1 MENLLP
7 LVCRWVL
14 NLVPVL
20 FVGGHLAAVGE
31 TSDFVRGW
39 KFDPCFDLI
48 STYACRSSGGWA
60 ITGCMVG
67 FAFVL
72 GFISW
77 HAAQSRPG
85 FFAWFTAVVA
95 GVGMVNLLE
104 VAWHP
109 MKPTRDIHDR
119 IRAEAESPPDE
130 HMGMAVS
137 HPRTGISP
145 YHVSVRSFWLHAGAS
160 DSAQRMILLAMTGTL
175 FLWRGKT
182 GHPARWLRLHQM
194 ALAWIIVAALGSV
207 WLPGFPGIHQRLAW
221 IGVYFWMR
229 IVVREIE
236 RTRAAQAET
245 RI

>member
-1 MENLLP
+1 MEKLLP
-7 LVCRWVL
+7 LVRKWVL

-60 ITGCMVG
+60 ITGCMFG

-77 HAAQSRPG
+77 QAAQSGPG
-85 FFAWFTAVVA
+85 FFAWFTVVAA
-95 GVGMVNLLE
+95 GVGMVNLVE

-109 MKPTRDIHDR
+109 MKISSSH
-119 IRAEAESPPDE
+119 ES
-130 HMGMAVS
+130 A
-137 HPRTGISP
+137 
-145 YHVSVRSFWLHAGAS
+145 RSFWLHAGAS
-160 DSAQRMILLAMTGTL
+160 DSAQRMILLAMIGTL

-182 GHPARWLRLHQM
+182 RLPARWLGLHQM

-207 WLPGFPGIHQRLAW
+207 CLPGFPGIHQRMAW

-229 IVVREIE
+229 IVVRE
-236 RTRAAQAET
+236 TGRARPVQAET
-245 RI
+245 PI

>member
-1 MENLLP
+1 MEDLL
-7 LVCRWVL
+7 LRVGRWVL

-31 TSDFVRGW
+31 TSDFVKGW
-39 KFDPCFDLI
+39 KFDPRFDLI

-77 HAAQSRPG
+77 QAAQSGPG
-85 FFAWFTAVVA
+85 FFAWFTAVAA

-104 VAWHP
+104 VTWHP
-109 MKPTRDIHDR
+109 MKPSREIHER
-119 IRAEAESPPDE
+119 IEAEAGGLPEQRME
-130 HMGMAVS
+130 IVES
-137 HPRTGISP
+137 HPRRRISP
-145 YHVSVRSFWLHAGAS
+145 YQESVRSFWLHAGAS

-182 GHPARWLRLHQM
+182 RHPARWFGLHQM
-194 ALAWIIVAALGSV
+194 ALAWIVAAALGGV
-207 WLPGFPGIHQRLAW
+207 WLPAYPGIHQRLAF

-236 RTRAAQAET
+236 RSSATKMET
-245 RI
+245 LI